1 MTIADNDIIA
11 EIRRQPEQGFR
22 LLMRKYRE
30 PVYWHIRRLVVT
42 HADAQDAAQEA
53 FVRIFKSMASYRGNT
68 SFAAWIYRIAT
79 NEALRLISRRHDSV
93 SMEREGTNLLDQ
105 LPADN
110 YINIADT
117 EAENMQRAILALPP
131 KQQVVFNMRFYDEME
146 YVDIADATD
155 SSVAAVKT
163 NYHWQKRRLK
173 RQSSIRQNITIMD
186 VKLNKRLPYS
196 VPDGFFDVMEAN
208 VMAKIKADAGI
219 NVGGDK
225 ADTQMRDKQY
235 RKTTKHTRTISLSIL
250 AMAASLLLL
259 FTIFSQSTKTAQ
271 QTNGMES
278 IDKAF
283 SQLNTDD
290 QAFLMEI
297 YDDDMFLDDATAV
310 Y

>member
-1 MTIADNDIIA
+1 M
-11 EIRRQPEQGFR
+11 
-22 LLMRKYRE
+22 
-30 PVYWHIRRLVVT
+30 
-42 HADAQDAAQEA
+42 
-53 FVRIFKSMASYRGNT
+53 
-68 SFAAWIYRIAT
+68 
-79 NEALRLISRRHDSV
+79 
-93 SMEREGTNLLDQ
+93 
-105 LPADN
+105 
-110 YINIADT
+110 
-117 EAENMQRAILALPP
+117 
-131 KQQVVFNMRFYDEME
+131 DE
-146 YVDIADATD
+146 
-155 SSVAAVKT
+155 
-163 NYHWQKRRLK
+163 
-173 RQSSIRQNITIMD
+173 
-186 VKLNKRLPYS
+186 KLNKRLPYS

-225 ADTQMRDKQY
+225 ADTQKRDKQY
-235 RKTTKHTRTISLSIL
+235 RKTTTHTRTISLSIL

-297 YDDDMFLDDATAV
+297 YDDDMLLDDATAV

>member
-1 MTIADNDIIA
+1 M
-11 EIRRQPEQGFR
+11 
-22 LLMRKYRE
+22 
-30 PVYWHIRRLVVT
+30 
-42 HADAQDAAQEA
+42 
-53 FVRIFKSMASYRGNT
+53 
-68 SFAAWIYRIAT
+68 
-79 NEALRLISRRHDSV
+79 
-93 SMEREGTNLLDQ
+93 
-105 LPADN
+105 
-110 YINIADT
+110 
-117 EAENMQRAILALPP
+117 
-131 KQQVVFNMRFYDEME
+131 DE
-146 YVDIADATD
+146 
-155 SSVAAVKT
+155 
-163 NYHWQKRRLK
+163 
-173 RQSSIRQNITIMD
+173 
-186 VKLNKRLPYS
+186 KLNKRSPYS

-235 RKTTKHTRTISLSIL
+235 RKTTTHTRTISLSIL

-283 SQLNTDD
+283 SQLSTDD

>member
-1 MTIADNDIIA
+1 M
-11 EIRRQPEQGFR
+11 
-22 LLMRKYRE
+22 
-30 PVYWHIRRLVVT
+30 
-42 HADAQDAAQEA
+42 
-53 FVRIFKSMASYRGNT
+53 
-68 SFAAWIYRIAT
+68 
-79 NEALRLISRRHDSV
+79 
-93 SMEREGTNLLDQ
+93 
-105 LPADN
+105 
-110 YINIADT
+110 
-117 EAENMQRAILALPP
+117 
-131 KQQVVFNMRFYDEME
+131 DE
-146 YVDIADATD
+146 
-155 SSVAAVKT
+155 
-163 NYHWQKRRLK
+163 
-173 RQSSIRQNITIMD
+173 
-186 VKLNKRLPYS
+186 KLNKRLPYS

-225 ADTQMRDKQY
+225 ADTQIRDKQY

-278 IDKAF
+278 IDMAF

>member
-1 MTIADNDIIA
+1 M
-11 EIRRQPEQGFR
+11 
-22 LLMRKYRE
+22 
-30 PVYWHIRRLVVT
+30 
-42 HADAQDAAQEA
+42 
-53 FVRIFKSMASYRGNT
+53 
-68 SFAAWIYRIAT
+68 
-79 NEALRLISRRHDSV
+79 
-93 SMEREGTNLLDQ
+93 
-105 LPADN
+105 
-110 YINIADT
+110 
-117 EAENMQRAILALPP
+117 
-131 KQQVVFNMRFYDEME
+131 DE
-146 YVDIADATD
+146 
-155 SSVAAVKT
+155 
-163 NYHWQKRRLK
+163 
-173 RQSSIRQNITIMD
+173 
-186 VKLNKRLPYS
+186 KLNKRLPYS
-196 VPDGFFDVMEAN
+196 VPDGFFDVMEDN

-235 RKTTKHTRTISLSIL
+235 RKTTTHTRTISLSIL

-297 YDDDMFLDDATAV
+297 YDDDMFLDEATAV

>member
-1 MTIADNDIIA
+1 M
-11 EIRRQPEQGFR
+11 
-22 LLMRKYRE
+22 
-30 PVYWHIRRLVVT
+30 
-42 HADAQDAAQEA
+42 
-53 FVRIFKSMASYRGNT
+53 
-68 SFAAWIYRIAT
+68 
-79 NEALRLISRRHDSV
+79 
-93 SMEREGTNLLDQ
+93 
-105 LPADN
+105 
-110 YINIADT
+110 
-117 EAENMQRAILALPP
+117 
-131 KQQVVFNMRFYDEME
+131 DE
-146 YVDIADATD
+146 
-155 SSVAAVKT
+155 
-163 NYHWQKRRLK
+163 
-173 RQSSIRQNITIMD
+173 
-186 VKLNKRLPYS
+186 KLNKRLPYS

-283 SQLNTDD
+283 SQLSTDD

>member
-1 MTIADNDIIA
+1 M
-11 EIRRQPEQGFR
+11 
-22 LLMRKYRE
+22 
-30 PVYWHIRRLVVT
+30 
-42 HADAQDAAQEA
+42 
-53 FVRIFKSMASYRGNT
+53 
-68 SFAAWIYRIAT
+68 
-79 NEALRLISRRHDSV
+79 
-93 SMEREGTNLLDQ
+93 
-105 LPADN
+105 
-110 YINIADT
+110 
-117 EAENMQRAILALPP
+117 
-131 KQQVVFNMRFYDEME
+131 DE
-146 YVDIADATD
+146 
-155 SSVAAVKT
+155 
-163 NYHWQKRRLK
+163 
-173 RQSSIRQNITIMD
+173 
-186 VKLNKRLPYS
+186 KLNKRLPYS

-235 RKTTKHTRTISLSIL
+235 RKTTTHTRTISLSIL

-297 YDDDMFLDDATAV
+297 YDDDMFMDDATAV

>member
-1 MTIADNDIIA
+1 M
-11 EIRRQPEQGFR
+11 
-22 LLMRKYRE
+22 
-30 PVYWHIRRLVVT
+30 
-42 HADAQDAAQEA
+42 
-53 FVRIFKSMASYRGNT
+53 
-68 SFAAWIYRIAT
+68 
-79 NEALRLISRRHDSV
+79 
-93 SMEREGTNLLDQ
+93 
-105 LPADN
+105 
-110 YINIADT
+110 
-117 EAENMQRAILALPP
+117 
-131 KQQVVFNMRFYDEME
+131 DE
-146 YVDIADATD
+146 
-155 SSVAAVKT
+155 
-163 NYHWQKRRLK
+163 
-173 RQSSIRQNITIMD
+173 
-186 VKLNKRLPYS
+186 KLNKRLPYS

-235 RKTTKHTRTISLSIL
+235 RKTITHTRTISLSIL

-259 FTIFSQSTKTAQ
+259 FTIFSQSTKTVQ

-297 YDDDMFLDDATAV
+297 YDDDMFLDDATTV

>member
-1 MTIADNDIIA
+1 
-11 EIRRQPEQGFR
+11 
-22 LLMRKYRE
+22 
-30 PVYWHIRRLVVT
+30 
-42 HADAQDAAQEA
+42 
-53 FVRIFKSMASYRGNT
+53 
-68 SFAAWIYRIAT
+68 
-79 NEALRLISRRHDSV
+79 
-93 SMEREGTNLLDQ
+93 
-105 LPADN
+105 
-110 YINIADT
+110 
-117 EAENMQRAILALPP
+117 
-131 KQQVVFNMRFYDEME
+131 
-146 YVDIADATD
+146 
-155 SSVAAVKT
+155 
-163 NYHWQKRRLK
+163 
-173 RQSSIRQNITIMD
+173 MD

-235 RKTTKHTRTISLSIL
+235 RKTTTHTRTISLSIL

-283 SQLNTDD
+283 SQLNADD

-297 YDDDMFLDDATAV
+297 YDDDMLLDDATAV

>member
-1 MTIADNDIIA
+1 MD
-11 EIRRQPEQGFR
+11 
-22 LLMRKYRE
+22 
-30 PVYWHIRRLVVT
+30 
-42 HADAQDAAQEA
+42 
-53 FVRIFKSMASYRGNT
+53 
-68 SFAAWIYRIAT
+68 
-79 NEALRLISRRHDSV
+79 
-93 SMEREGTNLLDQ
+93 ER
-105 LPADN
+105 
-110 YINIADT
+110 
-117 EAENMQRAILALPP
+117 
-131 KQQVVFNMRFYDEME
+131 
-146 YVDIADATD
+146 
-155 SSVAAVKT
+155 
-163 NYHWQKRRLK
+163 
-173 RQSSIRQNITIMD
+173 
-186 VKLNKRLPYS
+186 LNKRLPYS
-196 VPDGFFDVMEAN
+196 VPDGFFDVMEDN

-235 RKTTKHTRTISLSIL
+235 RKTTTHTRTISLSIL

-297 YDDDMFLDDATAV
+297 YDDDMLLDDATTV

>member
-1 MTIADNDIIA
+1 M
-11 EIRRQPEQGFR
+11 
-22 LLMRKYRE
+22 
-30 PVYWHIRRLVVT
+30 
-42 HADAQDAAQEA
+42 
-53 FVRIFKSMASYRGNT
+53 
-68 SFAAWIYRIAT
+68 
-79 NEALRLISRRHDSV
+79 
-93 SMEREGTNLLDQ
+93 
-105 LPADN
+105 
-110 YINIADT
+110 
-117 EAENMQRAILALPP
+117 
-131 KQQVVFNMRFYDEME
+131 DE
-146 YVDIADATD
+146 
-155 SSVAAVKT
+155 
-163 NYHWQKRRLK
+163 
-173 RQSSIRQNITIMD
+173 
-186 VKLNKRLPYS
+186 KLNKRLPYS

-290 QAFLMEI
+290 QTFLMEI

>member
-1 MTIADNDIIA
+1 M
-11 EIRRQPEQGFR
+11 
-22 LLMRKYRE
+22 
-30 PVYWHIRRLVVT
+30 
-42 HADAQDAAQEA
+42 
-53 FVRIFKSMASYRGNT
+53 
-68 SFAAWIYRIAT
+68 
-79 NEALRLISRRHDSV
+79 
-93 SMEREGTNLLDQ
+93 
-105 LPADN
+105 
-110 YINIADT
+110 
-117 EAENMQRAILALPP
+117 
-131 KQQVVFNMRFYDEME
+131 DE
-146 YVDIADATD
+146 
-155 SSVAAVKT
+155 
-163 NYHWQKRRLK
+163 
-173 RQSSIRQNITIMD
+173 
-186 VKLNKRLPYS
+186 KLNKRLPYS
-196 VPDGFFDVMEAN
+196 GPDGFFDVMEDN

-259 FTIFSQSTKTAQ
+259 FTIFSQSTKTVQ

>member
-1 MTIADNDIIA
+1 M
-11 EIRRQPEQGFR
+11 
-22 LLMRKYRE
+22 
-30 PVYWHIRRLVVT
+30 
-42 HADAQDAAQEA
+42 
-53 FVRIFKSMASYRGNT
+53 
-68 SFAAWIYRIAT
+68 
-79 NEALRLISRRHDSV
+79 
-93 SMEREGTNLLDQ
+93 
-105 LPADN
+105 
-110 YINIADT
+110 
-117 EAENMQRAILALPP
+117 
-131 KQQVVFNMRFYDEME
+131 DE
-146 YVDIADATD
+146 
-155 SSVAAVKT
+155 
-163 NYHWQKRRLK
+163 
-173 RQSSIRQNITIMD
+173 
-186 VKLNKRLPYS
+186 KLNKRLPYS

-283 SQLNTDD
+283 SQLNADD
-290 QAFLMEI
+290 QAFLIEI
-297 YDDDMFLDDATAV
+297 YDDDMFLDDATTV

>member
-1 MTIADNDIIA
+1 M
-11 EIRRQPEQGFR
+11 
-22 LLMRKYRE
+22 
-30 PVYWHIRRLVVT
+30 
-42 HADAQDAAQEA
+42 
-53 FVRIFKSMASYRGNT
+53 
-68 SFAAWIYRIAT
+68 
-79 NEALRLISRRHDSV
+79 
-93 SMEREGTNLLDQ
+93 
-105 LPADN
+105 
-110 YINIADT
+110 
-117 EAENMQRAILALPP
+117 
-131 KQQVVFNMRFYDEME
+131 DE
-146 YVDIADATD
+146 
-155 SSVAAVKT
+155 
-163 NYHWQKRRLK
+163 
-173 RQSSIRQNITIMD
+173 
-186 VKLNKRLPYS
+186 KLNKRLPYS

-208 VMAKIKADAGI
+208 VMAKIKADGGI

>member
-1 MTIADNDIIA
+1 M
-11 EIRRQPEQGFR
+11 
-22 LLMRKYRE
+22 
-30 PVYWHIRRLVVT
+30 
-42 HADAQDAAQEA
+42 
-53 FVRIFKSMASYRGNT
+53 
-68 SFAAWIYRIAT
+68 
-79 NEALRLISRRHDSV
+79 
-93 SMEREGTNLLDQ
+93 
-105 LPADN
+105 
-110 YINIADT
+110 
-117 EAENMQRAILALPP
+117 
-131 KQQVVFNMRFYDEME
+131 DE
-146 YVDIADATD
+146 
-155 SSVAAVKT
+155 
-163 NYHWQKRRLK
+163 
-173 RQSSIRQNITIMD
+173 
-186 VKLNKRLPYS
+186 KLNKRLPYS

-235 RKTTKHTRTISLSIL
+235 RKTTTHTRTISLSIL

-271 QTNGMES
+271 QTKSMES
-278 IDKAF
+278 IDMAF

>member
-1 MTIADNDIIA
+1 M
-11 EIRRQPEQGFR
+11 
-22 LLMRKYRE
+22 
-30 PVYWHIRRLVVT
+30 
-42 HADAQDAAQEA
+42 
-53 FVRIFKSMASYRGNT
+53 
-68 SFAAWIYRIAT
+68 
-79 NEALRLISRRHDSV
+79 
-93 SMEREGTNLLDQ
+93 
-105 LPADN
+105 
-110 YINIADT
+110 
-117 EAENMQRAILALPP
+117 
-131 KQQVVFNMRFYDEME
+131 DE
-146 YVDIADATD
+146 
-155 SSVAAVKT
+155 
-163 NYHWQKRRLK
+163 
-173 RQSSIRQNITIMD
+173 
-186 VKLNKRLPYS
+186 KLNKRLPYS

-219 NVGGDK
+219 NVGVDK

>member
-1 MTIADNDIIA
+1 M
-11 EIRRQPEQGFR
+11 
-22 LLMRKYRE
+22 
-30 PVYWHIRRLVVT
+30 
-42 HADAQDAAQEA
+42 
-53 FVRIFKSMASYRGNT
+53 
-68 SFAAWIYRIAT
+68 
-79 NEALRLISRRHDSV
+79 
-93 SMEREGTNLLDQ
+93 
-105 LPADN
+105 
-110 YINIADT
+110 
-117 EAENMQRAILALPP
+117 
-131 KQQVVFNMRFYDEME
+131 DE
-146 YVDIADATD
+146 
-155 SSVAAVKT
+155 
-163 NYHWQKRRLK
+163 
-173 RQSSIRQNITIMD
+173 
-186 VKLNKRLPYS
+186 KLNKRLPYS

-235 RKTTKHTRTISLSIL
+235 RKTTTHTRTISLSIL
-250 AMAASLLLL
+250 AMAASLLML
-259 FTIFSQSTKTAQ
+259 FTIFSQSTKTVQ

>member
-1 MTIADNDIIA
+1 M
-11 EIRRQPEQGFR
+11 
-22 LLMRKYRE
+22 
-30 PVYWHIRRLVVT
+30 
-42 HADAQDAAQEA
+42 
-53 FVRIFKSMASYRGNT
+53 
-68 SFAAWIYRIAT
+68 
-79 NEALRLISRRHDSV
+79 
-93 SMEREGTNLLDQ
+93 
-105 LPADN
+105 
-110 YINIADT
+110 
-117 EAENMQRAILALPP
+117 
-131 KQQVVFNMRFYDEME
+131 DE
-146 YVDIADATD
+146 
-155 SSVAAVKT
+155 
-163 NYHWQKRRLK
+163 
-173 RQSSIRQNITIMD
+173 
-186 VKLNKRLPYS
+186 KLNKRLPYS

-259 FTIFSQSTKTAQ
+259 FTIFSQSTKTVQ

-278 IDKAF
+278 IDMAF

-297 YDDDMFLDDATAV
+297 YDDDMLLDDATAV

>member
-1 MTIADNDIIA
+1 
-11 EIRRQPEQGFR
+11 
-22 LLMRKYRE
+22 
-30 PVYWHIRRLVVT
+30 
-42 HADAQDAAQEA
+42 
-53 FVRIFKSMASYRGNT
+53 
-68 SFAAWIYRIAT
+68 
-79 NEALRLISRRHDSV
+79 
-93 SMEREGTNLLDQ
+93 
-105 LPADN
+105 
-110 YINIADT
+110 
-117 EAENMQRAILALPP
+117 
-131 KQQVVFNMRFYDEME
+131 
-146 YVDIADATD
+146 
-155 SSVAAVKT
+155 
-163 NYHWQKRRLK
+163 
-173 RQSSIRQNITIMD
+173 MD

-235 RKTTKHTRTISLSIL
+235 RKTTTHTRTISLSIL
-250 AMAASLLLL
+250 AMAASLMLL
-259 FTIFSQSTKTAQ
+259 FTIFSQSTKTVQ

-283 SQLNTDD
+283 SQLNTND

>member
-1 MTIADNDIIA
+1 
-11 EIRRQPEQGFR
+11 
-22 LLMRKYRE
+22 
-30 PVYWHIRRLVVT
+30 
-42 HADAQDAAQEA
+42 
-53 FVRIFKSMASYRGNT
+53 
-68 SFAAWIYRIAT
+68 
-79 NEALRLISRRHDSV
+79 
-93 SMEREGTNLLDQ
+93 
-105 LPADN
+105 
-110 YINIADT
+110 
-117 EAENMQRAILALPP
+117 
-131 KQQVVFNMRFYDEME
+131 
-146 YVDIADATD
+146 
-155 SSVAAVKT
+155 
-163 NYHWQKRRLK
+163 
-173 RQSSIRQNITIMD
+173 MD

-235 RKTTKHTRTISLSIL
+235 RKTTTHTRTISLSIL

-283 SQLNTDD
+283 SQLSTDD

>member
-1 MTIADNDIIA
+1 M
-11 EIRRQPEQGFR
+11 
-22 LLMRKYRE
+22 
-30 PVYWHIRRLVVT
+30 
-42 HADAQDAAQEA
+42 
-53 FVRIFKSMASYRGNT
+53 
-68 SFAAWIYRIAT
+68 
-79 NEALRLISRRHDSV
+79 
-93 SMEREGTNLLDQ
+93 
-105 LPADN
+105 
-110 YINIADT
+110 
-117 EAENMQRAILALPP
+117 
-131 KQQVVFNMRFYDEME
+131 DE
-146 YVDIADATD
+146 
-155 SSVAAVKT
+155 
-163 NYHWQKRRLK
+163 
-173 RQSSIRQNITIMD
+173 
-186 VKLNKRLPYS
+186 KLNKRLPYS

-235 RKTTKHTRTISLSIL
+235 RKTTTHTRTISLSIL
-250 AMAASLLLL
+250 AMAASLMLL

-297 YDDDMFLDDATAV
+297 YDDDMLLDDATAV

>member
-1 MTIADNDIIA
+1 M
-11 EIRRQPEQGFR
+11 
-22 LLMRKYRE
+22 
-30 PVYWHIRRLVVT
+30 
-42 HADAQDAAQEA
+42 
-53 FVRIFKSMASYRGNT
+53 
-68 SFAAWIYRIAT
+68 
-79 NEALRLISRRHDSV
+79 
-93 SMEREGTNLLDQ
+93 
-105 LPADN
+105 
-110 YINIADT
+110 
-117 EAENMQRAILALPP
+117 
-131 KQQVVFNMRFYDEME
+131 DE
-146 YVDIADATD
+146 
-155 SSVAAVKT
+155 
-163 NYHWQKRRLK
+163 
-173 RQSSIRQNITIMD
+173 
-186 VKLNKRLPYS
+186 KLNKRLPYS

-235 RKTTKHTRTISLSIL
+235 RKTTTHTRTISLSIL

-278 IDKAF
+278 IDMAF

-297 YDDDMFLDDATAV
+297 YDDDMFWDDATAV